1 MEKIQTYEV
10 PALEEVSSKLGV
22 FAAND
27 DIQSGYERPENP
39 GSGVSA

>member
-22 FAAND
+22 FAAD
-27 DIQSGYERPENP
+27 DIQSGYERPESP
-39 GSGVSA
+39 GSGISA